1 MSNESIDCSL
11 KQEKPI
17 DLDNPDKR
25 YQTLFE
31 QINGAAFLTTFEG
44 QILEANQKSCDLFGY
59 RWDELLR
66 LSLKNLLPKETEW
79 TQFQEEIAAKGGI
92 NTETHCISKDG
103 SYIPVELSVSLFKM
117 DNKPVMF
124 VLTWD
129 ITERKEAEIR
139 LKESEKKYH
148 GLFEYATDGI
158 LVLDARGD
166 ILDVNTRLC
175 EMLDLKKDEIIGKNL
190 FSMDFLSTKSL
201 PIVVNQFEQLLS
213 EKKAQYYTAQIKT
226 KKDTQIDVEVSSF
239 FLVKKD
245 KEVDN
250 FIVIIR
256 DITDRNQA
264 EENLIKEHDLLK
276 TLLNNI
282 PDSVYFKDEQNK
294 FILVNKAKADHS
306 NVSQEEM
313 INKTD
318 FDFLPEEQAKRIF
331 DDDNHIIQSGHPII
345 NKLEK
350 ITHLDGS
357 ERWVSVS
364 KVPRYNSEGDIIGTM
379 GISRDIT
386 LQKKAE
392 DELVKIEQRYNAIFD
407 NSSFAIIQTNE
418 HGQIISWNRFAENLL
433 QMNYDHLNEKHV
445 QVIYPPEEWEKIQSI
460 FGQDRENKQ
469 TIETKVKR
477 KDGNQVDIDLLVN
490 TSKDENGNV
499 VGYTYI
505 INEISK
511 RKQAECELE
520 ENREYFSFLLNSI
533 PYEIFFKDENNRYIL
548 INKAKAK
555 SLNINPEAVVGKT
568 DFDFLPQDIAQRIYD
583 EDKKILETGNPI
595 IDKTEKI
602 NNSDGTEGWFSIT
615 KLPRCNKD
623 KKIVGILGISQD
635 ITKWKKSKERKKN
648 K

>member
-1 MSNESIDCSL
+1 MSNESNDCSL
-11 KQEKPI
+11 KEEIKV
-17 DLDNPDKR
+17 DLENPDNR
-25 YQTLFE
+25 YKTLFE
-31 QINGAAFLTTFEG
+31 QINAAAFLTTFEG

-66 LSLKNLLPKETEW
+66 LSLKNLLPNEIDWAQFKED
-79 TQFQEEIAAKGGI
+79 IAARGGI
-92 NTETHCISKDG
+92 NLETHCVSKDG
-103 SYIPVELSVSLFKM
+103 SYVPVELSVSLFKM

-129 ITERKEAEIR
+129 ITERKEAEMR

-158 LVLDARGD
+158 FVLDARGE

-190 FSMDFLSTKSL
+190 FGMDLLTTKSL

-213 EKKAQYYTAQIKT
+213 EKKAQYYTAQINT
-226 KKDTQIDVEVSSF
+226 KKDNLLDVEVSSF

-264 EENLIKEHDLLK
+264 EKKLITEHDLLK
-276 TLLNNI
+276 TLMDNI
-282 PDSVYFKDEQNK
+282 PDSLYFKDEQNR
-294 FILVNKAKADHS
+294 FILVNKAKAEHS

-318 FDFLPEEQAKRIF
+318 FDFLPEDQAKRIL
-331 DDDNHIIQSGHPII
+331 DDDNNIMQSGHPII
-345 NKLEK
+345 NKIEK

-392 DELVKIEQRYNAIFD
+392 DELVKIEERYKAIFE
-407 NSSFAIIQTNE
+407 NPSFAIIQTNE
-418 HGQIISWNRFAENLL
+418 HGQIISWNRLTENLL
-433 QMNYDHLNEKHV
+433 QMNYDHLNAKHI
-445 QVIYPPEEWEKIQSI
+445 QEIYPIDEWEKIQSI
-460 FGQDRENKQ
+460 FSEDTEKKPK
-469 TIETKVKR
+469 IETKVNR
-477 KDGNQVDIDLLVN
+477 KDGHPIDIDLSINV
-490 TSKDENGNV
+490 TKDYNCNII
-499 VGYTYI
+499 GYTYI

-511 RKQAECELE
+511 RKQAELELE
-520 ENREYFSFLLNSI
+520 EKREYFSFLLNSI
-533 PYEIFFKDENNRYIL
+533 PYDIYFKDDKNKYFL
-548 INKAKAK
+548 INKAKADCC
-555 SLNINPEAVVGKT
+555 NIKPETAIGKT
-568 DFDFLPQDIAQRIYD
+568 DFDLLPHDTAQKIFD
-583 EDKKILETGNPI
+583 EDNKILETGHPI
-595 IDKTEKI
+595 IDKVEKI
-602 NNSDGTEGWFSIT
+602 QNSDGTEGWLSIN
-615 KLPRCNKD
+615 KFPRFNKD
-623 KKIVGILGISQD
+623 KKIVGILVISQD
-635 ITKWKKSKERKKN
+635 ITKWKKSKVRKK
-648 K
+648 